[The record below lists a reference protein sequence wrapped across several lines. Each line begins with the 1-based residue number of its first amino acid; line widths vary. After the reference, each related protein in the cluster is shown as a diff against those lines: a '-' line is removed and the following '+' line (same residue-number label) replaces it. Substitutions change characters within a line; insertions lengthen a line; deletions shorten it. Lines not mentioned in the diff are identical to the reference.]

1 MEVKG
6 ARRSSERNHGKYFVP
21 NRQRRISG
29 SLWLAIDRGN
39 WFEIRGAMECIGN
52 QISCPPA
59 TSDVALR
66 PPPTL
71 ALFLPPDRQWRVRQ
85 GESFPGILRMWRRP
99 GMLGA
104 AVVIV
109 VVVVVVAVFSTTPI
123 FPSPRDSQKFH
134 DHDDSRVGECNQRPS
149 DGTSNWVESLNGR
162 AIRGDRDVE
171 WDWDIISL
179 SVKSLCLNAF
189 WRSWVDAVVKEDN
202 ALPFVTA
209 RRGTEYGMVSH
220 HDIISRMTCV
230 KRMED

>member
-66 PPPTL
+66 PLPTS

-85 GESFPGILRMWRRP
+85 GVRASLAFSECGVGQGCSGRRD
-99 GMLGA
+99 GA
-104 AVVIV
+104 DSDGDGGSAMV
-109 VVVVVVAVFSTTPI
+109 VVVVVWLLYFLPPLI
-123 FPSPRDSQKFH
+123 FPSLRDSRKFH
-134 DHDDSRVGECNQRPS
+134 DHDDSTRESCRCGAAASKWWN
-149 DGTSNWVESLNGR
+149 VELGR
-162 AIRGDRDVE
+162 LSE
-171 WDWDIISL
+171 WES
-179 SVKSLCLNAF
+179 SM
-189 WRSWVDAVVKEDN
+189 WRSRCRVR
-202 ALPFVTA
+202 LGYYL
-209 RRGTEYGMVSH
+209 RRVYVWMRSVWERGWC
-220 HDIISRMTCV
+220 RR
-230 KRMED
+230 KRR